1 MWQLSIQK
9 HYFSPLNTFLP
20 WIIVALKT
28 SKKNSFRNTVFKIFQ
43 GSKLPEL
50 WSMVQWFCTNSVL
63 TSFGIT
69 CPDGAQRFCLLSTLC
84 CICLRL
90 FGSRQVI
97 FFCWLVPLI
106 SWLRYLYRCT
116 LVQVSHWQY
125 CGLLLAWNM
134 KIWKII
140 NRQDTGKSLS
150 EALLFAEHGENML
163 CTKIVL
169 NVRNNFCTRHVLP
182 RFELRIFMYWTW
194 NSMNNLFILWVS
206 WCKNKSSWQRF
217 TLLAMFIF

>member
-1 MWQLSIQK
+1 ML
-9 HYFSPLNTFLP
+9 F
-20 WIIVALKT
+20 KT
-28 SKKNSFRNTVFKIFQ
+28 SPKNGLFKRETYFQILKIFK

-50 WSMVQWFCTNSVL
+50 WSKVQWFCTNSVL

-97 FFCWLVPLI
+97 FFCWLEPLI

-134 KIWKII
+134 KIGKII
-140 NRQDTGKSLS
+140 NKQDTEICLTYLS
-150 EALLFAEHGENML
+150 S
-163 CTKIVL
+163 
-169 NVRNNFCTRHVLP
+169 
-182 RFELRIFMYWTW
+182 Y
-194 NSMNNLFILWVS
+194 FIHMT
-206 WCKNKSSWQRF
+206 QR
-217 TLLAMFIF
+217 